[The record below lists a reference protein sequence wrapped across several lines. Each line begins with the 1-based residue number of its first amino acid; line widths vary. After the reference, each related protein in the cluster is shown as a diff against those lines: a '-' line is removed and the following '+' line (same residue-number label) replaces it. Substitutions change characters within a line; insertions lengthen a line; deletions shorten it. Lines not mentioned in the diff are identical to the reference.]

1 MLQAS
6 ELRSGS
12 ARLNELNLFFHTLS
26 KSGLKVLSFS
36 EVCALNPLTPGR
48 SVSIISISICTYS
61 STCNDG
67 VYSCNL
73 FMFLQ
78 TKVTTLVE
86 GYGGWALRME
96 VVPIESAYP
105 GFGKL
110 VVS

>member
-1 MLQAS
+1 MYM
-6 ELRSGS
+6 
-12 ARLNELNLFFHTLS
+12 FKYMH
-26 KSGLKVLSFS
+26 
-36 EVCALNPLTPGR
+36 
-48 SVSIISISICTYS
+48 
-61 STCNDG
+61 DD

-110 VVS
+110 VVSYMGGKQI